1 MERRKL
7 LCKRITIAL
16 CIPALFFGL
25 IELGLRVWKIEVN
38 TGQGPLE
45 KENFFNFK
53 LVSAEKELVDRDLH
67 IETGPKLYPPDS
79 GAYRY
84 RDKNFEKQ
92 PREYRILTLGD
103 SSTYGLGVKNPY
115 PYYLERALNSYETN
129 FTFKVFNFGYP
140 GYSSFQGML
149 FLKRYIAELKP
160 DFVIAW
166 FGANDECFAPFYTD
180 REFYYQRDKILKLVK
195 IHNFLYSHL
204 RLYRILRN
212 INLNY
217 FRKLVTRS
225 FNAPE
230 QQSRPFR
237 RRVSPSEFR
246 ENLEEIKRIS
256 RSNNSQVLFIWH
268 NWLIDGKMQ
277 AYSEYE
283 PISPYID
290 LREIYLKGEKAEEDY
305 YLDHCHPNEL
315 GHQLIGKVLA
325 EKIIQA
331 ITFSDRRQQTEDL
344 GIRL

>member
-7 LCKRITIAL
+7 LFRKIITAL

-25 IELGLRVWKIEVN
+25 IELGLRVWQIEVN

-45 KENFFNFK
+45 KRNFFNFK
-53 LVSAEKELVDRDLH
+53 LVSAKKEGVDRDLN

-79 GAYRY
+79 AAYRCRY
-84 RDKNFEKQ
+84 KNFEKQ
-92 PREYRILTLGD
+92 PHEYRILTLGD
-103 SSTYGLGVKNPY
+103 SSTYGLGVKRPY
-115 PYYLERALNSYETN
+115 PYHLEKALNSYQTN

-149 FLKRYIAELKP
+149 FLKRYIADLKP
-160 DFVIAW
+160 DFIIAW
-166 FGANDECFAPFYTD
+166 FGANDGCFAPFYTD
-180 REFYYQRDKILKLVK
+180 REFYQRDKILKLVR

-225 FNAPE
+225 FNAAG
-230 QQSRPFR
+230 QRSYSRT
-237 RRVSPSEFR
+237 RVSPSEFR

-256 RSNNSQVLFIWH
+256 RLNNSQVLFIWH
-268 NWLIDGKMQ
+268 NWLIEDRMQ
-277 AYSEYE
+277 AYSDYK

-305 YLDHCHPNEL
+305 YLDHCHPNEF

-325 EKIIQA
+325 EKIIQS
-331 ITFSDRRQQTEDL
+331 ITFYNS
-344 GIRL
+344 RLKTTD